1 MDRLQ
6 AMTTF
11 VAVVETGGFA
21 SAARKLDLS
30 PPVVT
35 RAVAEL
41 ESRLGLRLL
50 TRTTRIVRVTEAGAR
65 YADDCRRILAEI
77 DDAEQAAQGEHQAP
91 KGTLTITAPVMF
103 GQLYVTPL
111 LTQYLLQWPQLDA
124 NCLFLDR
131 VVNLLE
137 EGVDVAVRIGEL
149 PDSSLHAAR
158 VGRVRRVL
166 VVSPAY
172 AQAHGLPAHPR
183 DLTDHALIS
192 AAGLTAQPEWH
203 FGIGDQAFSQRVQPR
218 MRSTSNEAAIA
229 AAIAGLGIAR
239 VLSYQVAAQ
248 LQSGALVPVLAA
260 HETADLPIH
269 VVHHGGRRATQR
281 VRGFIDLVVEGLRA
295 DPSLR

>member
-65 YADDCRRILAEI
+65 FSDDCRRILAEI
-77 DDAEQAAQGEHQAP
+77 DDAEQAAMGEHQAP

-111 LTQYLLQWPQLDA
+111 LARYLKQWPQLDA

-149 PDSSLHAAR
+149 PDSSLHA
-158 VGRVRRVL
+158 
-166 VVSPAY
+166 
-172 AQAHGLPAHPR
+172 
-183 DLTDHALIS
+183 
-192 AAGLTAQPEWH
+192 
-203 FGIGDQAFSQRVQPR
+203 
-218 MRSTSNEAAIA
+218 
-229 AAIAGLGIAR
+229 
-239 VLSYQVAAQ
+239 
-248 LQSGALVPVLAA
+248 
-260 HETADLPIH
+260 
-269 VVHHGGRRATQR
+269 
-281 VRGFIDLVVEGLRA
+281 
-295 DPSLR
+295 

>member
-6 AMTTF
+6 AMSTF
-11 VAVVETGGFA
+11 VAVVDTGGFA

-41 ESRLGLRLL
+41 EARLGLRLL

-77 DDAEQAAQGEHQAP
+77 DEAEQAALGEHQAP

-111 LTQYLLQWPQLDA
+111 LARYLQQWPQLDA
-124 NCLFLDR
+124 TCLFLDR
-131 VVNLLE
+131 VVNLVE

-149 PDSSLHAAR
+149 PDSSLIAAR

-166 VVSPAY
+166 VASPAY
-172 AQAHGLPAHPR
+172 AAARSLPAHPQE
-183 DLTDHALIS
+183 LTDHDLIS
-192 AAGLTAQPEWH
+192 AAGMTTQPEWRFTVNGH
-203 FGIGDQAFSQRVQPR
+203 AFAQRVQPR
-218 MRSTSNEAAIA
+218 LRSTSNEAAIVA
-229 AAIAGLGIAR
+229 AVEGLGIAR
-239 VLSYQVAAQ
+239 LLSYQVAA
-248 LQSGALVPVLAA
+248 LVRSGALVPVL
-260 HETADLPIH
+260 ESFEPGDLPIH
-269 VVHHGGRRATQR
+269 VVHHEGRRATQK
-281 VRGFIDLVVEGLRA
+281 VRGFIDGVVQALRA